1 MSLMHQF
8 LLEKLEWYE
17 ACLQNRAHELGYGYI
32 KPTLVQFIKK
42 MNPEGPSRIALLA
55 ERLGVTRRRVSQIA
69 AEGVELGL
77 LELIEDDQD
86 KRVLLVQLSERGEMM
101 VDAAVASMIR
111 IEGELARRIG
121 RGNLDKLKEVLAMD
135 WGPARLR
142 DDAPA
147 DAPPRGKARQNA
159 R

>member
-17 ACLQNRAHELGYGYI
+17 ACLQGRAEEVGYGYI

-42 MNPEGPSRIALLA
+42 MNPDGPSRIALLA

-77 LELIEDDQD
+77 LELVEDSAD
-86 KRVLLVQLSERGEMM
+86 KRVMLVQLSERGELM

-111 IEGELARRIG
+111 IEAELARRIG
-121 RGNLDKLKEVLAMD
+121 RTNLERLKDVLAMD
-135 WGPARLR
+135 WGPAELR
-142 DDAPA
+142 EVSGVKAPR
-147 DAPPRGKARQNA
+147 PRAKRDTH

>member
-8 LLEKLEWYE
+8 LLEKLDWYE
-17 ACLQNRAHELGYGYI
+17 ACLQGRAQEVGYGYI

-42 MNPEGPSRIALLA
+42 MNTDGPSRIALLA

-77 LELIEDDQD
+77 LELVEDSDD
-86 KRVLLVQLSERGEMM
+86 KRVMLVRLSERGELMI
-101 VDAAVASMIR
+101 DAAVASMIR
-111 IEGELARRIG
+111 IEAELARRIG
-121 RGNLDKLKEVLAMD
+121 RANLDKLKEVLAMD
-135 WGPARLR
+135 WGPAELR
-142 DDAPA
+142 EVSSAA
-147 DAPPRGKARQNA
+147 APRGRARRVAQ

>member
-1 MSLMHQF
+1 MTLMHQF

-17 ACLQNRAHELGYGYI
+17 ACLQQRAQELGYGYI
-32 KPTLVQFIKK
+32 KPTLVQFIKSL
-42 MNPEGPSRIALLA
+42 NPRGPSRIALLA
-55 ERLGVTRRRVSQIA
+55 ERLSVTRRRVSQIA

-77 LELIEDDQD
+77 LELIEDAQD

-111 IEGELARRIG
+111 IEAELARRIG
-121 RGNLDKLKEVLAMD
+121 RGNLDKLKELLAMD
-135 WGPARLR
+135 WGPATLR
-142 DDAPA
+142 DDPV
-147 DAPPRGKARQNA
+147 PEVSHSGKARQPA